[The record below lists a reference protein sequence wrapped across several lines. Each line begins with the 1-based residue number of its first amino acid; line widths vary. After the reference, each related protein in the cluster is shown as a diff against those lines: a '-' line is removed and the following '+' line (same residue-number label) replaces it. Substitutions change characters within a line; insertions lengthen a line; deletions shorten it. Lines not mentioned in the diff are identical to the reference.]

1 MKPGKLRA
9 ERLRRAFLNRD
20 AQHAFTRRS
29 VSLLRQ
35 WPQEASAMKTWIKSA
50 IALPALLALGGCV
63 YGPDY
68 GYVRGDGYYG
78 DAYYGAPVYYDDYS
92 YGPGYYGGY
101 YGPSLGF
108 YYNDGYYGGRHRH
121 WNNGGHWNSGGG
133 SWQGGNAWRG
143 GSGRWS
149 GGVTPS
155 SVPRPSYN
163 RAPSPSSSSS
173 IRPNSRR

>member
-1 MKPGKLRA
+1 
-9 ERLRRAFLNRD
+9 
-20 AQHAFTRRS
+20 
-29 VSLLRQ
+29 
-35 WPQEASAMKTWIKSA
+35 MKTWIKSA

-108 YYNDGYYGGRHRH
+108 YYYDGYYGGRHRH
-121 WNNGGHWNSGGG
+121 WNNGGG
-133 SWQGGNAWRG
+133 SWQGGGAWRG